1 MLQVVLTVSACK
13 RLIAKGM
20 VRHPEIQRA
29 INAHTIVIVAGTTNG
44 YIAEEILK
52 YLGYEDPFPKNRFF
66 RGITLP
72 PFYPLTDMGRLPDE
86 STFPGDVV
94 IVKGNWERGKNLFDV
109 AQQLAQSDIILKG
122 ANALD
127 MNNRR
132 AGIFVAHPQGGTIGV
147 TIPAVIGRRVKLII
161 PVGLEKRISGNLDTI
176 ALKINSAHGNGPR
189 FFPVPGEVF
198 TEIDAIKIL
207 TGADV
212 ELIGG
217 GGVNGAEG
225 ALWFAISGTEEQ
237 EYHANELVQEIQ
249 NEPPFQII
257 KLNS

>member
-29 INAHTIVIVAGTTNG
+29 IQSHTIVIVAGTTNG

-52 YLGYEDPFPKNRFF
+52 YLGNEAPFPKNRFF

-72 PFYPLTDMGRLPDE
+72 PWCSQTEMGRIPDE
-86 STFPGDVV
+86 TNFPGDVV
-94 IVKGNWERGKNLFDV
+94 IVKGNWEKGKNLFDV
-109 AQQLAQSDIILKG
+109 IPQLTHSDIILKG

-127 MNNRR
+127 IINRR
-132 AGIFVAHPQGGTIGV
+132 AGIFVAHPQGGTIGA
-147 TIPAVIGRRVKLII
+147 TIPAVIGRRVRLII
-161 PVGLEKRISGNLDTI
+161 PVGLEKRIYGNLDTI
-176 ALKINSAHGNGPR
+176 AVKINASNATGPR

-198 TEIDAIKIL
+198 TELDAIKLL

-225 ALWFAISGTEEQ
+225 ALWFVITGTPEQ
-237 EYHANELVQEIQ
+237 EHQASELIREIQ
-249 NEPPFQII
+249 HEPMFQI
-257 KLNS
+257 